1 MTVDILS
8 FDKASGYANIRVWVE
23 VHGEQRFYEQTV
35 VLPTDNDAK
44 LRDILKKYGEDYEA
58 ELNGEAPKTEIIE
71 DITANPSLS
80 TRLSDIGQAI
90 KRIF

>member
-8 FDKASGYANIRVWVE
+8 FDKASGYAQIRVWVT
-23 VHGEQRFYEQTV
+23 VRGEQRFYEQTV
-35 VLPTDNDAK
+35 ILPTDNDAK

-58 ELNGEAPKTEIIE
+58 ELNGELPKTEIIE
-71 DITANPSLS
+71 DVTANPSLS
-80 TRLSDIGQAI
+80 TRLSDVGQAI

>member
-23 VHGEQRFYEQTV
+23 VRGEQRFYEQTV
-35 VLPTDNDAK
+35 ILPTDNDAK
-44 LRDILKKYGEDYEA
+44 LRDILKKYGENYEA
-58 ELNGEAPKTEIIE
+58 ELNGEAPKKEIIE
-71 DITANPSLS
+71 DVTANPSLS